1 MEITSLRPEKS
12 LEIPISAGKFLWMFA
27 PHLVHLIQTRINF
40 SCPRAPLEFTQN
52 KLLVP
57 PPKFTSAPPVA
68 LCWRRSWNLPWYKS
82 MEWNTEE
89 NCKYGIWKNRL
100 PFHTMPCYSFI
111 HRHLLFAVA
120 LCGNINPTYLT
131 KLQRLQNKA
140 VRIITNSEL
149 RALINPCLFKSVIIK
164 VLELYKLE
172 IAKLMHQRHKQN
184 LPVASQKFSY
194 HFPLS
199 WAFNQI
205 KIRK

>member
-1 MEITSLRPEKS
+1 MLLSNSHK
-12 LEIPISAGKFLWMFA
+12 
-27 PHLVHLIQTRINF
+27 INF
-40 SCPRAPLEFTQN
+40 SCP
-52 KLLVP
+52 
-57 PPKFTSAPPVA
+57 PPKFISAPPVA

-82 MEWNTEE
+82 MEWNMEE
-89 NCKYGIWKNRL
+89 NCQYGMEENCQYGIWKNRL

-120 LCGNINPTYLT
+120 LCGNINPIYLT

-149 RALINPCLFKSVIIK
+149 RASINPCLFKSVIIK

-205 KIRK
+205 KIKK